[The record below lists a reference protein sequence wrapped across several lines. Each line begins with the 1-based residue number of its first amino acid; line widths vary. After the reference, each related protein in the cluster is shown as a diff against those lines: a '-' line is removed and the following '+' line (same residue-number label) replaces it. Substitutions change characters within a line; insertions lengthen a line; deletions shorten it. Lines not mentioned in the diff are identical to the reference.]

1 MLDLT
6 NLMEALV
13 SLAAVV
19 ITTFVVPFIKSK
31 TTAQQQQD
39 LAEYVRIGV
48 TAAEQ
53 IFNGPGRGKE
63 KKQYVLQYLEGRGY
77 HIDEDALD
85 TLLESIVNGLK
96 GQQAITLP
104 ASALCELPEATNDTE
119 TESTCKTEEEG

>member
-1 MLDLT
+1 MMDLT
-6 NLMEALV
+6 NLMEAIV

-39 LAEYVRIGV
+39 LTEYVRIGV

-63 KKQYVLQYLEGRGY
+63 KKEYVLQYLEGRGY

-85 TLLESIVNGLK
+85 TLLESIVNWLK
-96 GQQAITLP
+96 GQQAIALP
-104 ASALCELPEATNDTE
+104 ASPLCELPESNGLGE
-119 TESTCKTEEEG
+119 TENTCKTEEEG